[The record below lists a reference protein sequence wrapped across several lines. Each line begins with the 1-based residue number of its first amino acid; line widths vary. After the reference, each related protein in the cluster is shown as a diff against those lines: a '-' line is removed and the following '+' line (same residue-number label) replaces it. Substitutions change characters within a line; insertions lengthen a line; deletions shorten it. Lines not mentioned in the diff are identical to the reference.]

1 MLDVEI
7 PERTASALKYLLSD
21 NAANPELTPRDV
33 FIMVS
38 DAVETAFAVGRGMTD
53 DKAELLSKTR
63 SMSWLTDLSDVLAE
77 DIQRAGVLWN
87 FRMTSFFDADLVVII
102 DDDREVRV
110 PIVFVYLMEDTVVD
124 IVKKAMDLAAVSG
137 VDVAAAAV
145 DAVVEKLPEM
155 AVDTIDNLLHE
166 DED

>member
-21 NAANPELTPRDV
+21 KAANPELTPRDV

-63 SMSWLTDLSDVLAE
+63 SMSWLEPLSDAVVN
-77 DIQRAGVLWN
+77 DIQSAGILWGYQ
-87 FRMTSFFDADLVVII
+87 MTSFFDADLVVII
-102 DDDREVRV
+102 DDDEVRV
-110 PIVFVYLMEDTVVD
+110 PIVFVYLMEDTVVG